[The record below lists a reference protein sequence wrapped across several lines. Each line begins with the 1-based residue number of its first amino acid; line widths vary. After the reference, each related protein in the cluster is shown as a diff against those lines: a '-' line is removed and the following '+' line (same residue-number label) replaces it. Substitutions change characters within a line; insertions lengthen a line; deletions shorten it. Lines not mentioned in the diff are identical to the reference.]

1 MERVDVSMVYTHV
14 IWYFVFTI
22 YLNTILFAVYSIWTD
37 LKSSGA
43 GREDFIMA
51 LLVSLWCGL
60 AYGLWTATE
69 RFA

>member
-1 MERVDVSMVYTHV
+1 MERVDISMVYTHV

-37 LKSSGA
+37 LKSEV

>member
-1 MERVDVSMVYTHV
+1 MERVDISMVYTHV

-37 LKSSGA
+37 LKSSGV